1 MDAILILPPT
11 SEPTKYDME
20 YIWDFLRDLQSRDVA
35 YPAVALIIIIWWI
48 TRSFVRLYK
57 QATGGLTR
65 IERSIDAERPRR
77 RLPLQ

>member
-1 MDAILILPPT
+1 
-11 SEPTKYDME
+11 ME
-20 YIWDFLRDLQSRDVA
+20 YIWDFFRDLQNRDVA

-57 QATGGLTR
+57 QATEGPTR
-65 IERSIDAERPRR
+65 IERSVDAERPRR